1 MIVAVCVLL
10 TAILLFYV
18 FYMERQVESG
28 EEKTRLT
35 YLHERKEAVYDNL
48 RDLNFE
54 FKAGKFPESDY
65 VAMRT
70 SLEDE
75 AAQILAEIDHLERA
89 ALAPA
94 RPTPK
99 GVRR

>member
-1 MIVAVCVLL
+1 
-10 TAILLFYV
+10 
-18 FYMERQVESG
+18 
-28 EEKTRLT
+28 
-35 YLHERKEAVYDNL
+35 
-48 RDLNFE
+48 
-54 FKAGKFPESDY
+54 
-65 VAMRT
+65 MRT